1 MQDDLINDP
10 DFIELKRAIQGMD
23 PLRQEA
29 FKEMMEQKTKQEQP
43 KAEMITTIEFASRIG
58 VTPAAVRK
66 WLKEGVIKGKK
77 IGPRRWF
84 IPTSEM
90 EKVLRID

>member
-1 MQDDLINDP
+1 MNDDLVNDP
-10 DFIELKRAIQGMD
+10 DFIELKKAIQGMN
-23 PLRQEA
+23 PLRREA
-29 FKEMMEQKTKQEQP
+29 FKNMMEEKVKAEQP
-43 KAEMITTIEFASRIG
+43 KSEMITTNEFASRIG

-66 WLKEGVIKGKK
+66 WLKAGIIKGKK

-90 EKVLRID
+90 EKVLRVD